1 MTGSKQEDRDA
12 GRGRRRGRGTHD
24 GGGGK
29 GTGRLFIVPEHI
41 GVDIAVDVKSL
52 LNLETDSF
60 ISFNVMYSGFEK
72 AIIIFFSF
80 FISMLRDFFYFYKYI
95 SKKIS
100 KE

>member
-1 MTGSKQEDRDA
+1 MGA
-12 GRGRRRGRGTHD
+12 ID

-72 AIIIFFSF
+72 AIIIFFSLILYLF
-80 FISMLRDFFYFYKYI
+80 YVIFSIFINTYL
-95 SKKIS
+95 KKIS